1 LTAKAA
7 VAAAAALLAGIS
19 LTSCTPKESA
29 TGSGGS
35 DTDSSAD
42 SAPAQI
48 TVNASDTECELSGT
62 EAATGPNTFVIT
74 NNGTKVTEFYVYGEG
89 DRVMA
94 EVENI
99 APGLSRDLLAELPAG
114 EYEAACKPGMIGDGI
129 RQDLTVTGEAVQLS
143 EDESLAQAGVD
154 YQRYVQSQTAALLEQ
169 TTAFVTAVKA
179 GDIPGAKALFPVAR
193 TYWER
198 IEPVAESFGDLD
210 PLIDAREGDQEPG
223 QDFTGFHRI
232 EKALWET
239 GDISDMGPYADQ
251 LLENVNEI
259 VTLSNEVTLEP
270 LQLANGAKALLDE
283 IATGK
288 ITGEEDR
295 YSHTDL
301 WDFAGNLDGSKAAVQ
316 ALRPFLEEND
326 ADLVAEIDDRFATTE
341 AELGTHRSGDGW
353 VFYDQLDQTQLR
365 ALSDSI
371 TALTESV
378 SKVASVVAGD

>member
-1 LTAKAA
+1 M
-7 VAAAAALLAGIS
+7 V
-19 LTSCTPKESA
+19 
-29 TGSGGS
+29 
-35 DTDSSAD
+35 
-42 SAPAQI
+42 
-48 TVNASDTECELSGT
+48 
-62 EAATGPNTFVIT
+62 
-74 NNGTKVTEFYVYGEG
+74 
-89 DRVMA
+89 
-94 EVENI
+94 
-99 APGLSRDLLAELPAG
+99 
-114 EYEAACKPGMIGDGI
+114 GDGI
-129 RQDLTVTGEAVQLS
+129 RQKLTVTGEAANLS
-143 EDESLAQAGVD
+143 EEESLAQAGTD
-154 YQRYVQSQTAALLEQ
+154 YQRYVQSQSAALLEQ

-179 GDIPGAKALFPVAR
+179 GDIPGAKALYPVAR

-232 EKALWET
+232 EKALWEA
-239 GDISDMGPYADQ
+239 GDVSDMGPYADQ
-251 LLENVNEI
+251 LLTNVQEI
-259 VTLSNEVTLEP
+259 VTRANDVTLEP

-316 ALRPFLEEND
+316 ALRPYLEESD
-326 ADLVAEIDDRFATTE
+326 PDLVAEIDERFAATE

-353 VFYDQLDQTQLR
+353 VLYDQLDQAQLR

-371 TALTESV
+371 TALTEST
-378 SKVASVVAGD
+378 SLVASVVAGE

>member
-1 LTAKAA
+1 MSLRDRRPALLTV
-7 VAAAAALLAGIS
+7 VALAALTTAACAS
-19 LTSCTPKESA
+19 TDE
-29 TGSGGS
+29 GGS
-35 DTDSSAD
+35 E
-42 SAPAQI
+42 
-48 TVNASDTECELSGT
+48 ASDTIAVSSTDDACDVGATELPAGT
-62 EAATGPNTFVIT
+62 HRFEVANAGS
-74 NNGTKVTEFYVYGEG
+74 KVTEFYVYGEG

-94 EVENI
+94 EVENV
-99 APGLSRDLLAELPAG
+99 APGLSRELLTELPAG
-114 EYEAACKPGMIGDGI
+114 EYEAVCKPGMVGDGI
-129 RQDLTVTGEAVQLS
+129 RQKLTVTGEAANLS
-143 EDESLAQAGVD
+143 EEESLAQAGTD
-154 YQRYVQSQTAALLEQ
+154 YQRYVQSQSAALLEQ

-179 GDIPGAKALFPVAR
+179 GDIPGAKALYPVAR

-232 EKALWET
+232 EKALWEA
-239 GDISDMGPYADQ
+239 GDVSDMGPYADQ
-251 LLENVNEI
+251 LLTNVQEI
-259 VTLSNEVTLEP
+259 VTRANDVTLEP

-316 ALRPFLEEND
+316 ALRPYLEEND
-326 ADLVAEIDDRFATTE
+326 PDLVAEIDERFAATE
-341 AELGTHRSGDGW
+341 DELGTHRSGDGW
-353 VFYDQLDQTQLR
+353 VLYDQLDQAQLR

-378 SKVASVVAGD
+378 SRVAAVVAGR

>member
-1 LTAKAA
+1 MSLRDRRPALLTV
-7 VAAAAALLAGIS
+7 VALAAL
-19 LTSCTPKESA
+19 A
-29 TGSGGS
+29 TAACASTDEGGS
-35 DTDSSAD
+35 E
-42 SAPAQI
+42 
-48 TVNASDTECELSGT
+48 ASDTIAVSSTDDACDVGATELPAGT
-62 EAATGPNTFVIT
+62 HRFEVANAGS
-74 NNGTKVTEFYVYGEG
+74 KVTEFYVYGEG

-94 EVENI
+94 EVENV
-99 APGLSRDLLAELPAG
+99 APGLSRELLTELPAG
-114 EYEAACKPGMIGDGI
+114 EYEAVCKPGMVGDGI
-129 RQDLTVTGEAVQLS
+129 RQKLTVTGEAANLS
-143 EDESLAQAGVD
+143 EEESLAQAGTD
-154 YQRYVQSQTAALLEQ
+154 YQRYVQSQSAALLEQ

-179 GDIPGAKALFPVAR
+179 GDIPGAKALYPVAR

-232 EKALWET
+232 EKALWEA
-239 GDISDMGPYADQ
+239 GDVSDMGPYADQ
-251 LLENVNEI
+251 LLTNVQEI
-259 VTLSNEVTLEP
+259 VTRANDVTLEP

-316 ALRPFLEEND
+316 ALRPYLEESD
-326 ADLVAEIDDRFATTE
+326 PDLVAEIDERFAATE

-353 VFYDQLDQTQLR
+353 VLYDQLDQAQLR

-371 TALTESV
+371 TALTEST
-378 SKVASVVAGD
+378 SLVAAVVVGE

>member
-1 LTAKAA
+1 MSLRDRRPALLTV
-7 VAAAAALLAGIS
+7 VALAALTTAACAS
-19 LTSCTPKESA
+19 TDE
-29 TGSGGS
+29 GGS
-35 DTDSSAD
+35 E
-42 SAPAQI
+42 
-48 TVNASDTECELSGT
+48 ASDTIAVSSTDDACDVGATELPAGT
-62 EAATGPNTFVIT
+62 HRFEVANAGS
-74 NNGTKVTEFYVYGEG
+74 KVTEFYVYGEG

-94 EVENI
+94 EVENV
-99 APGLSRDLLAELPAG
+99 APGLSRELLTELPAG
-114 EYEAACKPGMIGDGI
+114 EYEAVCKPGMVGDGI
-129 RQDLTVTGEAVQLS
+129 RQKLTVTGEAANLS
-143 EDESLAQAGVD
+143 EEESLAQAGTD
-154 YQRYVQSQTAALLEQ
+154 YQRYVQSQSAALLEQ

-179 GDIPGAKALFPVAR
+179 GDIPGAKALYPVAR

-232 EKALWET
+232 EKALWEA
-239 GDISDMGPYADQ
+239 GDVSDMGPYADQ
-251 LLENVNEI
+251 LLTNVQEI
-259 VTLSNEVTLEP
+259 VTRANDVTLEP

-316 ALRPFLEEND
+316 ALRPYLEESD
-326 ADLVAEIDDRFATTE
+326 PDLVAEIDERFAATE

-353 VFYDQLDQTQLR
+353 VLYDQLDQAQLR

-378 SKVASVVAGD
+378 SRVAAVVAGR

>member
-1 LTAKAA
+1 MSLRDRRPALLTV
-7 VAAAAALLAGIS
+7 VALAALTTAACAS
-19 LTSCTPKESA
+19 TDE
-29 TGSGGS
+29 GGS
-35 DTDSSAD
+35 E
-42 SAPAQI
+42 
-48 TVNASDTECELSGT
+48 ASDTIAVSSTDDACDVGATELPAGT
-62 EAATGPNTFVIT
+62 HRFEVANAGS
-74 NNGTKVTEFYVYGEG
+74 KVTEFYVYGEG

-94 EVENI
+94 EVENV
-99 APGLSRDLLAELPAG
+99 APGLSRELLTELPAG
-114 EYEAACKPGMIGDGI
+114 EYEAVCKPGMVGDGI
-129 RQDLTVTGEAVQLS
+129 RQKLTVTGEAANLS
-143 EDESLAQAGVD
+143 EEESLAQAGTD
-154 YQRYVQSQTAALLEQ
+154 YQRYVQSQSAALLEQ

-179 GDIPGAKALFPVAR
+179 GDIPGAKALYPVAR

-232 EKALWET
+232 EKALWEA
-239 GDISDMGPYADQ
+239 GDVSDMGPYADQ
-251 LLENVNEI
+251 LLTNVQEI
-259 VTLSNEVTLEP
+259 VTRANDVTLEP

-316 ALRPFLEEND
+316 ALRPYLEESD
-326 ADLVAEIDDRFATTE
+326 PDLVAEIDERFAATE

-353 VFYDQLDQTQLR
+353 VFYDQLDQAQLR

-371 TALTESV
+371 TALTEST
-378 SKVASVVAGD
+378 SLVAAVVAGE